1 MLDFLL
7 MTSALKG
14 AYLQMLMEPCYASA
28 VLIRE
33 PNLPGSRNVNNK
45 LSQIISSLEL
55 NRLEFGDPLQIGT
68 DNQREQTTEGVSSC
82 LS

>member
-14 AYLQMLMEPCYASA
+14 AYLQMPMEPCYASA

-33 PNLPGSRNVNNK
+33 PNLPGPRNVNNK
-45 LSQIISSLEL
+45 LSQIISGMEL
-55 NRLEFGDPLQIGT
+55 NRLEFGDPL
-68 DNQREQTTEGVSSC
+68 RY
-82 LS
+82 